1 MIRGML
7 TLVVWT
13 LVALVAAALVLVV
26 AGAAAGGRTGSVRGF
41 LQDFGAGVRELRPR
55 TTPEDQA
62 VPVRTHEPV
71 DASLDELLAAA
82 EVDDA
87 PYLAVEDLTDT
98 LARARERASRG
109 VSGLTRR

>member
-1 MIRGML
+1 ML

-26 AGAAAGGRTGSVRGF
+26 AGAAGGQTGDLRGF
-41 LQDFGAGVRELRPR
+41 LRDLVAGLRGLR
-55 TTPEDQA
+55 TRPGPDEPA
-62 VPVRTHEPV
+62 APVTTGEPV

-82 EVDDA
+82 EVEDA
-87 PYLAVEDLTDT
+87 PYLAVEDLTET
-98 LARARERASRG
+98 LARARERATRG

>member
-1 MIRGML
+1 ML

-13 LVALVAAALVLVV
+13 LVALAAAALVLVV
-26 AGAAAGGRTGSVRGF
+26 AGVAEGRTGDLRGF
-41 LQDFGAGVRELRPR
+41 PRDVLAGLRELRSR
-55 TTPEDQA
+55 SASEDGA
-62 VPVRTHEPV
+62 ARVHTAEPV
-71 DASLDELLAAA
+71 DASLEELLATA

-87 PYLAVEDLTDT
+87 PYLAAEDLAET

>member
-1 MIRGML
+1 ML

-13 LVALVAAALVLVV
+13 LVALVAAALVMVV
-26 AGAAAGGRTGSVRGF
+26 AGAAEGRTGGLHGF
-41 LQDFGAGVRELRPR
+41 LQDFVAGLRELRSRPAAEDR
-55 TTPEDQA
+55 T
-62 VPVRTHEPV
+62 VPAPVGEPV

-87 PYLAVEDLTDT
+87 PYLAVEDLTET